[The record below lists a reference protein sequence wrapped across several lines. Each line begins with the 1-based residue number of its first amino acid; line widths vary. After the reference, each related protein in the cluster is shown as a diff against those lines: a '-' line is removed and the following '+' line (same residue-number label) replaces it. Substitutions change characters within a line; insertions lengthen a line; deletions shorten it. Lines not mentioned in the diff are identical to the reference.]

1 MYSLLRNID
10 LRGSE
15 YCSEMSHGVSH
26 DVRGN
31 AWAMGA
37 TLLRSQSTSADM
49 MTESIAERFPDVPVG
64 GLDFA
69 FDPLDNFEDLCAELD
84 TGATTAAVTAGSPAI
99 RSAAAADIAP
109 TATPAPPKK
118 KQRNLVNAR
127 NAQRRFRERQKACV
141 NAG

>member
-1 MYSLLRNID
+1 
-10 LRGSE
+10 
-15 YCSEMSHGVSH
+15 MSHDVSH
-26 DVRGN
+26 DVRGI
-31 AWAMGA
+31 GA

-49 MTESIAERFPDVPVG
+49 MTESIAEQFPDVS

-99 RSAAAADIAP
+99 NAYFDTPCDLGSAAAADIAP
-109 TATPAPPKK
+109 AATPAPPKK

-141 NAG
+141 NAE